1 MDKKITVLTLGDHPL
16 SPTGVGTQTKYIIE
30 ALLKSGK
37 FRVISLAGAISH
49 QNYQPIQTE
58 EYGDLWTLFPVDGFG
73 NPDQIRSTIRVHR
86 PDILWFMTDPRFYGW
101 LWNMANE
108 VRCHMPMVYYHVW
121 DNYPYPTFNKPSYE
135 SNDVIATISKV
146 TADIVKTVVPQV
158 EHHYVPHAV
167 NDKYF
172 KPIDEAQLDSFRQQ
186 YFGEDKD
193 KFIVFWNNRN
203 ARRKQPGTLLYAF
216 KQFLDNVGHD
226 KAKLIM
232 HTNPK
237 DENGPD
243 LEAQINNLGLTNGE
257 VMFSTTKYPPDQMA
271 ILYNISDCT
280 INVSDAEGFG
290 LATLESLA
298 CGTPIIVNM
307 TGGLQEQVTDGE
319 EFFGVGIEPS
329 AKAVIGSQA
338 VPFIY
343 EDRVSEVQIVDALT
357 ELYQMSKEDRKDLGQ
372 KGLEH
377 VKANYNFEDFEAKW
391 VDLMTSVHER
401 FGSWENRK
409 DYQSWDLLEL

>member
-298 CGTPIIVNM
+298 CATPIIVNM
-307 TGGLQEQVTDGE
+307 TGGLQEQVTNGE

-343 EDRVSEVQIVDALT
+343 EDRVSELQIVDALT

>member
-216 KQFLDNVGHD
+216 KQFLDNVGRD

-298 CGTPIIVNM
+298 CATPIIVNM
-307 TGGLQEQVTDGE
+307 TGGLQEQVTNGE

-343 EDRVSEVQIVDALT
+343 EDRVSELQIVDALT

>member
-37 FRVISLAGAISH
+37 FKVISLAGAISH

-73 NPDQIRSTIRVHR
+73 NPDQIRSTMRVHK

-172 KPIDEAQLDSFRQQ
+172 KPLDEAQLDSFRQQ

-298 CGTPIIVNM
+298 CATPIIVNM
-307 TGGLQEQVTDGE
+307 TGGLQEQVTNGE

-343 EDRVSEVQIVDALT
+343 EDRVSEGQIVDALT

-401 FGSWENRK
+401 FGSWESRK

>member
-37 FRVISLAGAISH
+37 FKVISLAGAISH

-73 NPDQIRSTIRVHR
+73 NPDQIRSTMRVHK

-172 KPIDEAQLDSFRQQ
+172 KPLDEAQLDSFRQQ

-203 ARRKQPGTLLYAF
+203 ARRKQPGTLLYAL

-298 CGTPIIVNM
+298 CATPIIVNM
-307 TGGLQEQVTDGE
+307 TGGLQEQVTNGE

-343 EDRVSEVQIVDALT
+343 EDRVSEGQIVDALT

-401 FGSWENRK
+401 FGSWESRK

>member
-343 EDRVSEVQIVDALT
+343 EDRVSELQIVDALT